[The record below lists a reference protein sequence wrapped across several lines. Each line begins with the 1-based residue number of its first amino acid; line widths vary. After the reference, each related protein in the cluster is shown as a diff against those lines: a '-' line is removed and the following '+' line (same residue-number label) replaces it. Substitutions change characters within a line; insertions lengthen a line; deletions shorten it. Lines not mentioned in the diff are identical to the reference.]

1 MLLKE
6 DNRRWDRHML
16 LKEDRHML
24 LKEDRL
30 WEQGS
35 KPTKR
40 KMITDHAAVGRAVPI
55 LQNLAQAAEQRE
67 V

>member
-1 MLLKE
+1 
-6 DNRRWDRHML
+6 ML